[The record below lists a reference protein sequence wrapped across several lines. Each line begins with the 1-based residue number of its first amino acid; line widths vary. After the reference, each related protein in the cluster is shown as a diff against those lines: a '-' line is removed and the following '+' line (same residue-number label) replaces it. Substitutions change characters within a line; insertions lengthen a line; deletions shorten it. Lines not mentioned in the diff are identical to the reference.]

1 MPRPR
6 SRSRQG
12 CTSTVGG
19 RASSG
24 AACRLQLLSEHPEDA
39 ARDLSFQRLALP
51 RLQELPQRRRALAEG
66 IRAAVARTPSGRCA
80 LGPGRGGVRGRG
92 LLRRRRRRLL
102 EPRRQHLPRA
112 LRVDPL
118 AVLREQRRRVR
129 RTRDVVG
136 GRHPRRRSPQ
146 LGVHDRRGHAVL
158 RQDRDGGLTDAELR
172 QQLTEVVELRLRERR
187 HRRLQRLCVVRGE
200 RPQRVLHAVAQLGE
214 YVARN
219 ILRRLRDEEHANA
232 LRPNQPHR
240 LRDAVE
246 ERLART
252 VEQEVRFVEEED
264 ELRLVEV
271 THLGKL
277 LEKLREQPHQRGREQ
292 LRFVL
297 HRRKLQAGDQ
307 PAPVG
312 RRTQQV
318 GDVELRLAEELGA
331 SAVLETDQR
340 TQEHTHRLRRQT
352 ADAGELCLAV
362 VGVEEGQ
369 QRAQVGKI
377 EQRQTLVIGVAEDEP
392 QRLLLG
398 LVGLEHFREQLRAE
412 VGDRGPHRHSR
423 ADPAE
428 GEELH
433 RKGRRR
439 EIDSELGVP
448 LGARAVHRP
457 GAGHPGHIAFHIG
470 DEDTDSCRRHHLDH
484 DLQRLRLPGPR
495 RPGDEPVPVHHRQ
508 RDLDHGVLRDR
519 ALVHAAPEVNSG
531 AAGLVRVGHRPRE
544 VSHAH
549 DPSQQPPS
557 GRLARVTDA
566 FANAEIRDLTLPA
579 GRTLRTYAAG
589 AKDGELIVMH
599 HGTPASGCPS
609 GWMADDAAARGA
621 WLVGYDRPGYGG
633 STRQPGRSV
642 ADAAADTAAV
652 ADAYGADRFRTWGIS
667 GGGPHALACA
677 ALLLDRVI
685 SAASLASVAPYDA
698 DGLDFLAGMGDENV
712 EEFGAAVAG
721 EEPLR
726 PMLEAMR
733 TEVLGTTP
741 ESVADQMR
749 SLLPPVDVAV
759 ITGDFAVYLHGSMTA
774 GQQPGYEGWL
784 DDDLAFVSDWGFR
797 PEDIGVPTLLRQGR
811 QDLMVPFAHGEWLA
825 ARVPAAEAR
834 LTEDDGHLTLIAD
847 LGPIHDW
854 LLRQT

>member
-51 RLQELPQRRRALAEG
+51 RLQELPQRRCALAEG
-66 IRAAVARTPSGRCA
+66 IRAAVARTPPGRCA
-80 LGPGRGGVRGRG
+80 LGPGRGGVRGRR
-92 LLRRRRRRLL
+92 LLRRRRRCLL
-102 EPRRQHLPRA
+102 EPGRQHLPGA
-112 LRVDPL
+112 LRIDPL
-118 AVLREQRRRVR
+118 AVLGEQRRRLR
-129 RTRDVVG
+129 RARDVVG
-136 GRHPRRRSPQ
+136 GRHPRRWSPQ
-146 LGVHDRRGHAVL
+146 LGVYDRRGHAVL
-158 RQDRDGGLTDAELR
+158 REDRDRRLTDTELR
-172 QQLTEVVELRLRERR
+172 QQLAEVVELRLRERR

-246 ERLART
+246 ERPART

-297 HRRKLQAGDQ
+297 HRRKLQARDQ

-362 VGVEEGQ
+362 VGVEERQ
-369 QRAQVGKI
+369 QRAQVGKV
-377 EQRQTLVIGVAEDEP
+377 EQRQTFVIGVAEDEP

-398 LVGLEHFREQLRAE
+398 LVGFEHFREQLRTE

-423 ADPAE
+423 ADAAE
-428 GEELH
+428 GEELDGE
-433 RKGRRR
+433 RRRR
-439 EIDSELGVP
+439 EVDSELAIP
-448 LGARAVHRP
+448 LGASAVRRP
-457 GAGHPGHIAFHIG
+457 RAGHPGHIALHVG
-470 DEDTDSCRRHHLDH
+470 DEDADSGGGQLFGH
-484 DLQRLRLPGPR
+484 DLQRLRLARTGR
-495 RPGDEPVPVHHRQ
+495 TGDQPMPVHHRQ
-508 RDLDHGVLRDR
+508 GDLDHGVLRD
-519 ALVHAAPEVNSG
+519 LTVVHAAPELDGRTTRLV
-531 AAGLVRVGHRPRE
+531 GLGHRPRE
-544 VSHAH
+544 VSHAD
-549 DPSQQPPS
+549 DPSQQPTS
-557 GRLARVTDA
+557 GRLAHVTDA
-566 FANAEIRDLTLPA
+566 VAEADIRDMVLPD
-579 GRTLRTYAAG
+579 GRTLTTYDTG
-589 AKDGELIVMH
+589 APDGELVVVH
-599 HGTPASGCPS
+599 HGTPCSGEMA
-609 GWMADDAAARGA
+609 GWWAADAADRGIR
-621 WLVGYDRPGYGG
+621 LVGYDRPGYGE
-633 STRQPGRSV
+633 SSRQPGRTIADV
-642 ADAAADTAAV
+642 AGDTVAIADALGV
-652 ADAYGADRFRTWGIS
+652 DRFRTWGVS

-677 ALLLDRVI
+677 ALLPGRVI
-685 SAASLASVAPYDA
+685 AAATIAGVAPYDA
-698 DGLDFLAGMGDENV
+698 EGLDYLAGMGQDNIH
-712 EEFGAAVAG
+712 EFGAALAG
-721 EEPLR
+721 EDKLR
-726 PMLEAMR
+726 PYLSAAREGILAA
-733 TEVLGTTP
+733 TP
-741 ESVADQMR
+741 ATLADEMR
-749 SLLPPVDVAV
+749 SVLPDADVAAM
-759 ITGDFAVYLHGSMTA
+759 TGDIADFLHHWMTA
-774 GQQPGYEGWL
+774 GQRTGVDGWL
-784 DDDLAFVSDWGFR
+784 DDDLAFVADWGFR
-797 PEDIGVPTLLRQGR
+797 VEDITVPVLLLQGR
-811 QDLMVPFAHGEWLA
+811 LDLMVPFAHGEWLA
-825 ARVPAAEAR
+825 AHVPTAEAR
-834 LTEDDGHLTLIAD
+834 LTDADGHLTLIGD
-847 LGPIHDW
+847 VGPVHDW